1 MGSNPNGVTKPKMPG
16 ISDFGHFRLRAFVGI
31 KPKDLYQRK
40 RGDENKSHRKVGFVF
55 LALWQLAPPQGMGCG
70 KTPFWRIPTDK
81 SQVFGEFQR
90 IKAKYLANSNGVS
103 LFFLISFYFR
113 LPKLVP
119 LINLYQ
125 EQELYYKI

>member
-55 LALWQLAPPQGMGCG
+55 LALWQLAPRRGWDAA
-70 KTPFWRIPTDK
+70 KLR
-81 SQVFGEFQR
+81 FGEFQR